1 MENAE
6 RLHFKTY
13 EEAAEW
19 FDTHDM
25 SAYDD
30 QLMPV
35 EFHADLRKNRHWVE
49 LDGELARQIHLLAQ
63 RQHIST
69 RSLVNSLLKERLHR
83 V

>member
-1 MENAE
+1 MEHAE
-6 RLHFKTY
+6 RLHFETY

-19 FDTHDM
+19 FDTQDM

-30 QLMPV
+30 QLTPV

-49 LDGELARQIHLLAQ
+49 LDGELARQLRLLAQ